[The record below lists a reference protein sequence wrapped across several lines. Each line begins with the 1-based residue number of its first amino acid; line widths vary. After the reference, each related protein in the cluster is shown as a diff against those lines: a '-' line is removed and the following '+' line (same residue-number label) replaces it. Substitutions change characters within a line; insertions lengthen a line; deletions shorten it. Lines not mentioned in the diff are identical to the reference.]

1 MLHQIRRLASQYTG
15 KSPRPEGFPEQV
27 YQIFHHKYDIVII
40 GGGVSGL
47 YSAINLSSQGYS
59 TAIITKTYPTRSNS
73 CSISEGLNA
82 IYSSKDDWNYLY
94 QATLQSSKGLNSPAK
109 VEDFCK
115 STSEII
121 KDLSDFGFPFDRNSD
136 GGIKTSANPEN
147 PFITWAK
154 AGQQTGHC
162 LLQTLNSRALRQN
175 VRLLSDY
182 FALELIVQGNE
193 CKGVVAWNLADGS
206 IHVVQ
211 GSGTVLASGG
221 YGKVFG
227 HSSQSQG
234 STGDGNS
241 LVARAGLPN
250 QNLEFVKYKPLTLA
264 GAGSVLETSLLHET
278 CRLVNR
284 NHEEFIQNLEE
295 DQVCLSM
302 ADEIQRGRGAGS
314 KQDYLYLDVGSSPHS
329 HLSLNVNLN
338 LPYLKHF
345 PQSQLLPVRPGA
357 YRTLGGVPTNGN
369 YQVLAND
376 NNKVVENLF
385 AIGQVASS
393 SVNGGNL
400 HIGNNL
406 IESLFT
412 GKDLSRA
419 FKAKYKPG
427 SAHSAHSAIPSFIHE
442 SAIERL
448 EQWRVKKGNLSIFS
462 LKKKLQNIVS
472 RFAGVV
478 KNKESIEEGLQKINE
493 FWVMVQDAG
502 VVDRGLKFNLEVLEA
517 LELENMVIV
526 AKQMMASALV
536 REESRGCF
544 FREDFEK
551 ESEDCPGRTLTWLQ
565 SPDGDVGVHSVKH
578 KEVEN
583 NNKLS

>member
-1 MLHQIRRLASQYTG
+1 MASQYTG
-15 KSPRPEGFPEQV
+15 KFPRPEGLPEQV

-59 TAIITKTYPTRSNS
+59 TAVVSKTYPTRSNS
-73 CSISEGLNA
+73 CLISEGLNA
-82 IYSSKDDWNYLY
+82 IYSPKDDWNYLY
-94 QATLQSSKGLNSPAK
+94 QATLQSSKALSSPAK

-115 STSEII
+115 TTSEII
-121 KDLSDFGFPFDRNSD
+121 KDLSEFGFPFDRND
-136 GGIKTSANPEN
+136 EGGIKTSANPEN

-162 LLQTLNSRALRQN
+162 LLQTLNGRALRQN

-182 FALELIVQGNE
+182 FALELIIQGNE

-206 IHVVQ
+206 IHVIQ
-211 GSGTVLASGG
+211 GSATVLATGG

-227 HSSQSQG
+227 NSSQSQG

-264 GAGSVLETSLLHET
+264 GSGSVLDTSLLHGT
-278 CRLVNR
+278 CKLVNR
-284 NHEEFIQNLEE
+284 NHEEFIKNLEE
-295 DQVCLSM
+295 DQICLSM

-314 KQDYLYLDVGSSPHS
+314 KQDHLYLDTGASPAPS
-329 HLSLNVNLN
+329 LS
-338 LPYLKHF
+338 LPYLKYF
-345 PQSQLLPVRPGA
+345 PQSPLIPVRPGA
-357 YRTLGGVPTNGN
+357 YRTLGGVPTNAHC
-369 YQVLAND
+369 QVLAND

-385 AIGQVASS
+385 AVGQVANSA
-393 SVNGGNL
+393 VNGSNL
-400 HIGNNL
+400 HVGNNL
-406 IESLFT
+406 IESLYT

-419 FKAKYKPG
+419 VKARHKAG
-427 SAHSAHSAIPSFIHE
+427 SAHSAIPSFIHE
-442 SAIERL
+442 SAIERI
-448 EQWRVKKGNLSIFS
+448 EQWRVRKGSLSVFM
-462 LKKKLQNIVS
+462 LKKRLQNIVS

-478 KNKESIEEGLQKINE
+478 KTKESLEEGLRKINE

-502 VVDRGLKFNLEVLEA
+502 VVDRGLKFNLEVVEA

-551 ESEDCPGRTLTWLQ
+551 ESEESAGQTLTWLQ
-565 SPDGDVGVHSVKH
+565 SPDGEVGVSLHQH
-578 KEVEN
+578 KEVGN
-583 NNKLS
+583 NN